1 MDGMGK
7 FTPVSRGCGGI
18 VPPWLAIAALVAL
31 CACAGLAAT
40 GESPRRLG
48 GCQTT
53 QRVYGLPACT
63 DSLAM
68 LAIDELLAPGVGPRT
83 GPACRALAVDTPLF
97 LQVGAIDPPADTLW
111 VELSRALS
119 ARVEAA
125 QLRLASR
132 TLLSHTTG
140 TCFPPYH
147 VDLRACG
154 DSAQVAAFLRD
165 LPDAAWPGFTR
176 AGVRAQR
183 EVFISAGVS
192 LQGMAV
198 AIDLRRDAVDR
209 PAATT
214 GDPR

>member
-1 MDGMGK
+1 MGK
-7 FTPVSRGCGGI
+7 IAPGSPGFRAV
-18 VPPWLAIAALVAL
+18 VPARLALAVLVAL
-31 CACAGLAAT
+31 CANAGHAVT
-40 GESPRRLG
+40 GEAPRRLG

-53 QRVYGLPACT
+53 QRAYGLTGFA
-63 DSLAM
+63 DSLAT
-68 LAIDELLAPGVGPRT
+68 LAIEELLAPGVGSRT

-97 LQVGAIDPPADTLW
+97 LEIGAIDPPADTLW
-111 VELSRALS
+111 VRLSRALS
-119 ARVEAA
+119 ERVEAA

-132 TLLSHTTG
+132 ALLSHTTG

-154 DSAQVAAFLRD
+154 DSAHVAAFLRD
-165 LPDAAWPGFTR
+165 LPDAVWPGFTR
-176 AGVRAQR
+176 AGERTQR

-192 LQGMAV
+192 LQGMTVAV
-198 AIDLRRDAVDR
+198 DLRRDAVGG

>member
-1 MDGMGK
+1 MGK
-7 FTPVSRGCGGI
+7 IAPARHALSLI
-18 VPPWLAIAALVAL
+18 VPARLALAALLVL

-40 GESPRRLG
+40 GDPPRRLG

-53 QRVYGLPACT
+53 QRAYGLPACA
-63 DSLAM
+63 DSLAL
-68 LAIDELLAPGVGPRT
+68 LAVDELLAPGAGPRS

-97 LQVGAIDPPADTLW
+97 LQIGAVDPPADTLW
-111 VELSRALS
+111 ARLSRALS
-119 ARVEAA
+119 ARIEAA
-125 QLRLASR
+125 HLRLAAR

-154 DSAQVAAFLRD
+154 DSARVAAFLRD

-176 AGVRAQR
+176 VEARAQR

-192 LQGMAV
+192 LQGMTA
-198 AIDLRRDAVDR
+198 AVDLCR
-209 PAATT
+209 SAVDGPAATT

>member
-1 MDGMGK
+1 MGK
-7 FTPVSRGCGGI
+7 ITPARRAHTMA
-18 VPPWLAIAALVAL
+18 VPARFALTALVAL
-31 CACAGLAAT
+31 CACAGPSAT
-40 GESPRRLG
+40 AEPPHRLG

-53 QRVYGLPACT
+53 QRDYGLPGCA
-63 DSLAM
+63 DSLAV
-68 LAIDELLAPGVGPRT
+68 LAVDELLAPGVGPRT

-97 LQVGAIDPPADTLW
+97 LQIGAIDPPADTLW
-111 VELSRALS
+111 VGLSRALCE
-119 ARVEAA
+119 RIEAA

-154 DSAQVAAFLRD
+154 DSARVAAFLRD
-165 LPDAAWPGFTR
+165 LPGAAWPGFTR
-176 AGVRAQR
+176 AGARAQR

-192 LQGMAV
+192 LQGMTVAV
-198 AIDLRRDAVDR
+198 DLRRDAVER